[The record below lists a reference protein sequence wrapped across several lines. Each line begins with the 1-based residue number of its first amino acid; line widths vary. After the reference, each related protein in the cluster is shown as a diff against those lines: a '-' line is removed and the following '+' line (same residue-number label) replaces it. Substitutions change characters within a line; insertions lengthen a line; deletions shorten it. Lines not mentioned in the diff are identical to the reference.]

1 MKPRGTRPEGELAE
15 QDQLGGRSIARME
28 GERIENQRKDR
39 RGCFGCGSWC
49 HRVRECP
56 QEQRREPDDRIS
68 DVVTSTGMDAMRPI
82 DPSAREDS
90 MSSDEWYEG
99 IAVPETPPWMLSK
112 TTGSGCARDEARGG
126 SPDSATSM

>member
-1 MKPRGTRPEGELAE
+1 MKPRGTRPEGGLAE
-15 QDQLGGRSIARME
+15 QDQLAGRSIARME

-39 RGCFGCGSWC
+39 RGCFRCGSWC

-56 QEQRREPDDRIS
+56 KKQRRESDDRMS
-68 DVVTSTGMDAMRPI
+68 DAVTSTGMDAMRPI

-99 IAVPETPPWMLSK
+99 IAVPETPPWMLGRA
-112 TTGSGCARDEARGG
+112 TGIGCARDEARGG